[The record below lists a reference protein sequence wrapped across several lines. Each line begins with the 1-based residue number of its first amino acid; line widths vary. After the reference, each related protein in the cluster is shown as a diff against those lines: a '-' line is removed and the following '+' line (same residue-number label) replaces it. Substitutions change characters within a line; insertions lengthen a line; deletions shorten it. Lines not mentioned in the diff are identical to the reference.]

1 MGSREEFP
9 DELEEILWFAVRIHA
24 LLEAL
29 MKIILIE
36 NVPSLGKA
44 GDVVQVAT
52 GYGRNFLIPK
62 KLALEA
68 SSANINVLKRQQES
82 FLKTATGEKEKA
94 DELAVKI
101 EALSCTITRQAGEN
115 EKLFGS
121 VTSMDIQEF
130 LTGQGISLDRRRIL
144 LPNPIKTLGSFT
156 IPVKLH
162 PDVSVQLKVSVV
174 PATVE
179 KKT

>member
-1 MGSREEFP
+1 MEEN
-9 DELEEILWFAVRIHA
+9 LWIAVRLLD
-24 LLEAL
+24 LLEAH

-68 SSANINVLKRQQES
+68 SSANITVLKGQQES
-82 FLKTATGEKEKA
+82 FLKTAASEKEKA
-94 DELAVKI
+94 NELAAKI
-101 EALSCTITRQAGEN
+101 ETLSCTITRQAGEN

-130 LTGQGISLDRRRIL
+130 LTGQGISLDRRKIF
-144 LPNPIKTLGSFT
+144 LPNPIKSLGSLT

-162 PDVSVQLKVSVV
+162 PEVTAQLKVSVV
-174 PATVE
+174 PATAE

>member
-1 MGSREEFP
+1 
-9 DELEEILWFAVRIHA
+9 
-24 LLEAL
+24 
-29 MKIILIE
+29 MKVILIE
-36 NVPSLGKA
+36 TVPSLGQA

-82 FLKTATGEKEKA
+82 FLKTAAGEKEKA
-94 DELAVKI
+94 AELAVKI
-101 EALSCTITRQAGEN
+101 ETLSCTVTRQAGEN

-130 LTGQGISLDRRRIL
+130 LTGQGISLDRRKL
-144 LPNPIKTLGSFT
+144 FLPNPIKALGSFT

-162 PDVSVQLKVSVV
+162 PDVTAQLKVNVV
-174 PATVE
+174 PATAE